1 MGASTFTQLGQGK
14 TAAEAFKAARAEAQY
29 DHGHS
34 GYSGTLAEKT
44 EFTLIDLPAGKTPA
58 EYAAELIDGGD
69 DRIDDKWG
77 PAGCIAV
84 SPGVRLFF
92 GWASS

>member
-1 MGASTFTQLGQGK
+1 MGASEFFHTGKGK

-34 GYSGTLAEKT
+34 GYTGSLAEKT
-44 EFTLIDLPAGKTPA
+44 DFTVIQVPEGKKPR
-58 EYAAELIDGGD
+58 EYASELMNAGDG
-69 DRIDDKWG
+69 RINDKWG
-77 PAGCIAV
+77 PAGCVKI
-84 SPGVRLFF
+84 SEGQWLFF